1 MKLSDQLWIEDG
13 YSTRFQGFHNL
24 MRRRIR
30 DVLLVSSLYDSY
42 IFEEDGR
49 LYELIRNEYSDLNLS
64 HAPELTRVSNGHE
77 AIALAKEEKQFDLII
92 TTMHIED
99 MHPLQLATE
108 ARKAGLTIPIVLL
121 AFDNRELADLLAHH
135 DTSVFDRVFIWQGDF
150 RLITAIIKHLEDR
163 MNVEQD
169 SNQAGVQS
177 IILVEDN
184 IRFYS
189 SFLPL
194 IYSEVLNQ
202 SRRLI
207 TEGVNLSH
215 RFLRMRARPKILL
228 CTTYEEAWDYFQ
240 KYKNYILGIIS
251 DVDFQR
257 GGKPDP
263 EAGLTFAKN
272 VKEKLS
278 DIPILLQS
286 SLPDNEAKARA
297 LRAQF
302 VLKESPTLLTQ
313 VKRFMNT
320 YMSFGDFIF
329 RTPDGQEVGK
339 AKDLKS
345 LEKQLRIVPDESLRF
360 HGERNHFSNWLKART
375 EFWLAYQLRPRK
387 VSDFASLDDLRESLI
402 SSLHTYRQL
411 QQSGLITDFVKET
424 FDPTSSFAR
433 IGGGSL
439 GGKARGLAF
448 LNLLINTYKIRDK
461 YEGVHIYVPSSV
473 VVGADV
479 FDQFLDKN
487 NLRSFAIGST
497 NDAAITR
504 QFIAA
509 KILPKDVVEDL
520 AAFLEI
526 IHEPLAVRSSSL
538 LEDSQYQPFA
548 GVYETY
554 MIPNNDPDPAVRLR
568 QLLNTIKRVY
578 ASTFYQRAKNYIKAT
593 SYRLEEEKM
602 AVIIQKLVGSQ
613 HENRFYPD
621 FAGVAKSHNFYP
633 SGPQK
638 PSDGIVSVALGLGKM
653 VVDGGVSVKFS
664 PKYPNL
670 LPQLS
675 TIQSTLAN
683 NQHEFFALD
692 LHAQPDGDARTYDT
706 STKLYGL
713 DVAERDGTLVYVGST
728 YSHENDA
735 VYDGISRSG
744 MRLVT
749 FAPVLKNKL
758 LPLPEILET
767 LLDIGSWGMG
777 TSVEIE
783 FAVNMAGHGN
793 KPKEAG
799 LLQMRP
805 LVTSREFE
813 ELRLEKISHKK
824 LICESPQV
832 LGNGLIRDIYDVVV
846 VDSHK
851 FDRAKSQDVAREVG
865 QFNAKL
871 LAEERRYL
879 LIGVGRWGTLDP
891 WLGIPVTWDQISG
904 AGAIVETGFKDF
916 AVTPS
921 QGSHF
926 FQNLTAFMIG
936 YFTVDPVHDQ
946 GSVDWEWLSQQVP
959 VEEKKYTR
967 HLRFSSPIEVRMNGH
982 KNKGIILKPEK
993 EK

>member
-13 YSTRFQGFHNL
+13 YGTRFQGFHNL

-64 HAPELTRVSNGHE
+64 HSPELTRVSNGQE
-77 AIALAKEEKQFDLII
+77 AIALAKEEKHFDLII

-99 MHPLQLATE
+99 MHPLQLAQEVRE
-108 ARKAGLTIPIVLL
+108 ASLGIPIILL

-135 DTSVFDRVFIWQGDF
+135 DTSIFDRVFIWQGDF

-163 MNVEQD
+163 MNVEHD

-194 IYSEVLNQ
+194 IYSEVLKH

-207 TEGVNLSH
+207 SEGVNLSH

-228 CTTYEEAWDYFQ
+228 CTTYEEAWEFFN
-240 KYKNYILGIIS
+240 KYRDHILGIIS

-257 GGKPDP
+257 GGKQDA
-263 EAGLTFAKN
+263 EAGLEFAKN
-272 VKEKLS
+272 VKAELS

-286 SLPDNEAKARA
+286 NLRENEAKARA
-297 LRAQF
+297 VRAQF
-302 VLKESPTLLTQ
+302 VLKDSPTLLTQ

-329 RTPDGQEVGK
+329 RMPDGKEVGR

-345 LEKQLRIVPDESLRF
+345 LEDQLRVVPDESLRY

-375 EFWLAYQLRPRK
+375 EFWLAHQLRPRK
-387 VSDFASLDDLRESLI
+387 VSDF
-402 SSLHTYRQL
+402 SSLHELREALISYLHSYRQL
-411 QQSGLITDFVKET
+411 QQRGLITDFVKET

-439 GGKARGLAF
+439 GGKARGLGF
-448 LNLLINTYKIRDK
+448 LNLLINTYNVRDRFD
-461 YEGVHIYVPSSV
+461 GVHIYVPSSAV
-473 VVGADV
+473 IGTDM
-479 FDQFLDKN
+479 FDQFLDEN
-487 NLRSFAIGST
+487 DLRSFAIGST
-497 NDAAITR
+497 DDEAITKR
-504 QFIAA
+504 FVEAEQLPGE
-509 KILPKDVVEDL
+509 ILDDL
-520 AAFLEI
+520 SAFLDVI
-526 IHEPLAVRSSSL
+526 REPLAVRSSSL

-554 MIPNNDPDPAVRLR
+554 MIPNNNPDSAVRLR
-568 QLLNTIKRVY
+568 ELLNTIKRVY
-578 ASTFYQRAKNYIKAT
+578 ASTFYQRAKNYIKMT

-602 AVIIQKLVGSQ
+602 AVIVQKLVGSR
-613 HENRFYPD
+613 HEQRFYPD
-621 FAGVAKSHNFYP
+621 FAGVAKSYNFYP
-633 SGPQK
+633 APPQT
-638 PSDGIVSVALGLGKM
+638 SADGIVSVALGLGKM

-664 PKYPNL
+664 PKYPNH

-683 NQHEFFALD
+683 NQHQFFALD
-692 LHAQPDGDARTYDT
+692 MSESLGGGTQTHDT
-706 STKLYGL
+706 HTKLYEL
-713 DVAERDGTLVYVGST
+713 DVAERDGTLSYVGST

-735 VYDGISRSG
+735 VYDGISRKG

-749 FAPVLKNKL
+749 FSPVLKNKL
-758 LPLPEILET
+758 LPLSEILEE
-767 LLDIGSWGMG
+767 LLEMGSWGMG

-783 FAVNMAGHGN
+783 FAVNMSLPPGRQ
-793 KPKEAG
+793 KEFG

-805 LVTSREFE
+805 LVISREFE
-813 ELRLEKISHKK
+813 ELRLEKIDTKNM
-824 LICESPQV
+824 ICESPQV
-832 LGNGLIRDIYDVVV
+832 LGNGIIRDIYDIVV
-846 VDSHK
+846 VDVHR
-851 FDRAKSQDVAREVG
+851 FDRAKSHEVAMEVG
-865 QFNAKL
+865 QINARL
-871 LAEERRYL
+871 VSEGRPYL

-904 AGAIVETGFKDF
+904 AKAIVETGFKDF

-936 YFTVDPVHDQ
+936 YFTIDAVSNQ
-946 GSVDWEWLSQQVP
+946 GFVDWDWLSQQP
-959 VEEKKYTR
+959 AEEEKEYTK
-967 HLRFSSPIEVRMNGH
+967 HLRFSSDIVVRMNGH
-982 KNKGIILKPEK
+982 KHKGIILKPE
-993 EK
+993 